1 MIFYQTRDKER
12 EEYKL
17 ILIYLTAPT
26 TSNIQN
32 LKRTQRGLPPTI
44 IQCKSAS
51 IQIKQK
57 DNIFLENAGPFIF
70 SSFAKGW
77 PVLSKRIIWSKSSF
91 AQNLDPN
98 LYLRFFSLHKLEK
111 TTFNVAQ
118 HLSCIPTHQP
128 TTDEWEKIILAT
140 TIILFSILHVDSLF
154 KLKDLKII
162 TIDVISSLSFSFDI
176 TLQALCKAR
185 ISCTHRQTR
194 TKCSQ

>member
-70 SSFAKGW
+70 SSFAKG
-77 PVLSKRIIWSKSSF
+77 
-91 AQNLDPN
+91 
-98 LYLRFFSLHKLEK
+98 
-111 TTFNVAQ
+111 
-118 HLSCIPTHQP
+118 
-128 TTDEWEKIILAT
+128 
-140 TIILFSILHVDSLF
+140 
-154 KLKDLKII
+154 
-162 TIDVISSLSFSFDI
+162 
-176 TLQALCKAR
+176 
-185 ISCTHRQTR
+185 
-194 TKCSQ
+194 